1 MTVLPYITLSLITG
15 LGAHLHLTRP
25 VRVFAQL
32 PSALADGRAER
43 ADRLDLQGES
53 AGHVIPVSGLRHSV
67 R

>member
-32 PSALADGRAER
+32 LSALADGRAGGASR
-43 ADRLDLQGES
+43 
-53 AGHVIPVSGLRHSV
+53 
-67 R
+67 